1 MKKCLIVSLMLL
13 SLLTLAACGTTQGDT
28 TDSSQTAADT
38 TQDAQD
44 TAQNDAQGDTQEN
57 AQNDTQEGSK
67 NDGKIDSKTDGKI
80 KPLPDALDLNR
91 LTSGT
96 VAASFDASSLKEVGG
111 QLQLSFTVYNY
122 EKFDAAD
129 ISGLKAGDVLVV
141 SGQEMTVAS
150 VQASDGYVT
159 VNGGEP
165 RKTGPGLVILLG
177 VRDTDD
183 SAIVPKLAEK
193 CAHLRIF
200 EDENGKLNRSAVELG
215 YSALVVSNFTLYGD
229 TAKGKRPSF
238 IHAAKGELAVP
249 CYEKFLE
256 EMGHQGLK
264 DVQHGEFGADMKID
278 LVNDGPVTIVI
289 DTDEWKK

>member
-28 TDSSQTAADT
+28 TDSTDSSQTAADAT
-38 TQDAQD
+38 HDAQD
-44 TAQNDAQGDTQEN
+44 TAQNDAQDDTQKN

-67 NDGKIDSKTDGKI
+67 DSSKNDGKI
-80 KPLPDALDLNR
+80 KPLPDALDLSS

-159 VNGGEP
+159 VNGGEEAGGVLFSLDDSSNTYYVMGMDDS
-165 RKTGPGLVILLG
+165 KTYYEKGRLTFPVADTCVL
-177 VRDTDD
+177 TDD
-183 SAIVPKLAEK
+183 ADFEHPGQTTPASDLPKLLAQDD
-193 CAHLRIF
+193 IYGF
-200 EDENGKLNRSAVELG
+200 DPQSTTV
-215 YSALVVSNFTLYGD
+215 TLKNSQI
-229 TAKGKRPSF
+229 TAIYRG
-238 IHAAKGELAVP
+238 
-249 CYEKFLE
+249 FL
-256 EMGHQGLK
+256 
-264 DVQHGEFGADMKID
+264 
-278 LVNDGPVTIVI
+278 P
-289 DTDEWKK
+289 